1 VMQESIAP
9 GLDEITR
16 KRRAVYTALQPFFEQ
31 RDLMD
36 VMWLWE
42 EGYASTQERSMRQF
56 INEICQGQ
64 KRSKANSAYH
74 NLMTHLQD
82 MHTSLEEDPY
92 TLMLAY
98 RNGKLTFDNK
108 PVSSKMHVLTEAMV
122 VFNKVLEN
130 FVSILERDDNY
141 YAYKARE
148 YVAQQVGLHG
158 TELDIHQVNELYIW
172 MKYRENRLEYEYTP
186 RQMSLVLHLLY
197 IGACEFFGPARAD
210 QCLAMT
216 IANVEK
222 MPEAKKF
229 PPKLML

>member
-1 VMQESIAP
+1 MMQESIAP

-16 KRRAVYTALQPFFEQ
+16 KRRAVYTALRPFFEKQ
-31 RDLMD
+31 QLLD

-64 KRSKANSAYH
+64 QRSKANSAYH

-82 MHTSLEEDPY
+82 IHTTLEEDPY
-92 TLMLAY
+92 TMMLAY
-98 RNGKLTFDNK
+98 RSGKLTFEK
-108 PVSSKMHVLTEAMV
+108 PLSTKLHVLTEAMV

-130 FVSILERDDNY
+130 FLFILDQDDNY
-141 YAYKARE
+141 YAFKVRE
-148 YVAQQVGLHG
+148 YVAQQVSLHG
-158 TELDIHQVNELYIW
+158 AELNIQQVNELYIW

-186 RQMSLVLHLLY
+186 EQMSLVLHLLY

-210 QCLAMT
+210 QCLAQT
-216 IANVEK
+216 IATVEK
-222 MPEAKKF
+222 TPEAKKF
-229 PPKLML
+229 APKLML